1 MPPQRQPP
9 LPPGRQFAPRNAQ
22 CVRQSRSGD
31 RFGSKGA
38 YVSTSFPALPP
49 LGSCLTQQAISQG
62 VTRSQSLRNDT
73 FETHS
78 AYRDPSIA
86 FRQTGLKSSHERSPY
101 AGRENLSEPAPPSFA
116 AILAI
121 PWLPFAA
128 GECAMESKQFARSSR
143 LAKQNGERA
152 AMQHHTSSAAA
163 SQKSECGHIKCDM
176 GHPPGCHIGLAI
188 CSCRGVSTIHDRFR
202 RRGKWFD
209 FQAKNLIF
217 SGPDRDRKRRGS
229 LRDFEVEC
237 YRLGGHRS
245 RSATSSRFEQGA
257 DLSAEPICPRGRR
270 MASATRTGVGNA
282 LARGVSCRNGLL
294 PAMSCINRILTAL
307 PMWVDVRSYY
317 GHSISLPIGG

>member
-1 MPPQRQPP
+1 MRPIQ
-9 LPPGRQFAPRNAQ
+9 
-22 CVRQSRSGD
+22 
-31 RFGSKGA
+31 
-38 YVSTSFPALPP
+38 
-49 LGSCLTQQAISQG
+49 LTG
-62 VTRSQSLRNDT
+62 
-73 FETHS
+73 
-78 AYRDPSIA
+78 DPSIA
-86 FRQTGLKSSHERSPY
+86 FRQTGLKSSHERRPY

-121 PWLPFAA
+121 PRLPFAA
-128 GECAMESKQFARSSR
+128 GECAMESKQFARSSG
-143 LAKQNGERA
+143 LAKRNGERA
-152 AMQHHTSSAAA
+152 AMQHHTSSPAA

-176 GHPPGCHIGLAI
+176 GHPPGCHNGLAI

-317 GHSISLPIGG
+317 GRSISLPIGG

>member
-1 MPPQRQPP
+1 MFVTRVVAAAPARPTANGRAHPRRSFRAAVLDDAAAMPQ
-9 LPPGRQFAPRNAQ
+9 
-22 CVRQSRSGD
+22 GD
-31 RFGSKGA
+31 RLSGPSPACRLKGSHRYHQVVNSRHVTHNASASLVPAIDFGSKGA

-86 FRQTGLKSSHERSPY
+86 FRQTGLKSSHERRPY
-101 AGRENLSEPAPPSFA
+101 AGRANLSEPAPPSFA

-176 GHPPGCHIGLAI
+176 GHPPGCHNGLAI
-188 CSCRGVSTIHDRFR
+188 CSCRGVSTIYDRFR

-229 LRDFEVEC
+229 LAIS
-237 YRLGGHRS
+237 RLSVTAWAGTDHDLRLAVG
-245 RSATSSRFEQGA
+245 SSK
-257 DLSAEPICPRGRR
+257 
-270 MASATRTGVGNA
+270 
-282 LARGVSCRNGLL
+282 AR
-294 PAMSCINRILTAL
+294 I
-307 PMWVDVRSYY
+307 
-317 GHSISLPIGG
+317 